1 MIKFVLFKK
10 IEKNYISNYLSIEYM
25 DDYKNKTVKELKDLC
40 KKNNKKGYSRL
51 CKSDLINLL
60 EKNEDEYENKT
71 VKELKDLC
79 KKYNKKGYSR
89 LCKNDLINL
98 LDKNKN
104 KNNENKNNEKV
115 KPFIKWVGGKTQ
127 ILDEIEKLIPKK
139 INNYNEVFLGGGSVF
154 I

>member
-79 KKYNKKGYSR
+79 KKYNKKYSR

-98 LDKNKN
+98 L
-104 KNNENKNNEKV
+104 NKNNEKV
-115 KPFIKWVGGKTQ
+115 KPFIKWVGG
-127 ILDEIEKLIPKK
+127 
-139 INNYNEVFLGGGSVF
+139 NNTKF
-154 I
+154 